1 MNIKV
6 LGAGCS
12 KCHALDKA
20 VREVVQEMK
29 LDASVEYVTDMQ
41 EIIQY
46 PILATPGLVINEK
59 LVVAGKVPDKK
70 QLVKYFTDAQVNK
83 PAKIAREGS

>member
-20 VREVVQEMK
+20 VREVVNEMK
-29 LDASVEYVTDMQ
+29 IDANVEYITDMKKIM
-41 EIIQY
+41 EY
-46 PILATPGLVINEK
+46 PILATPGLVIDEK

-70 QLVKYFTDAQVNK
+70 ELAKYINTAMQSPSK
-83 PAKIAREGS
+83 

>member
-29 LDASVEYVTDMQ
+29 LDASVEYITDMQ
-41 EIIQY
+41 KIMQY
-46 PILATPGLVINEK
+46 PILATPGLVIDEK

-70 QLVKYFTDAQVNK
+70 QLAKYLADAQADK
-83 PAKIAREGS
+83 

>member
-6 LGAGCS
+6 LGAGCA

-29 LDASVEYVTDMQ
+29 LDASVEYITDMQ
-41 EIIQY
+41 KIMQY
-46 PILATPGLVINEK
+46 PILATPGLVIDEK

-70 QLVKYFTDAQVNK
+70 QLAKYLTDAQANK
-83 PAKIAREGS
+83 

>member
-29 LDASVEYVTDMQ
+29 LDASVEYITDMQ
-41 EIIQY
+41 KIMQY
-46 PILATPGLVINEK
+46 PILATPGLVIDEK

-70 QLVKYFTDAQVNK
+70 QLAKYLTDAQANK
-83 PAKIAREGS
+83 

>member
-29 LDASVEYVTDMQ
+29 LDASVEYITDMQ
-41 EIIQY
+41 KIMQY
-46 PILATPGLVINEK
+46 PILATPGLVIDEK

-70 QLVKYFTDAQVNK
+70 QLAKYLTDAQASK
-83 PAKIAREGS
+83 